1 MDHWLTKQRLQSYS
15 LLYTIDITMQ
25 ILPIFL
31 IFWATIDPIG
41 TIPVFIA
48 STNGFSAQAKRAV
61 AYRAALV
68 ASSILLAF
76 IAVGELILNGL
87 GISLDAFQIA
97 GGIVLFLFALSM
109 IFGEGKPSAEE
120 KLICE
125 NLDVAIFPLAV
136 PSLASP
142 GAMLTAV
149 LYTQNDEFSFL
160 DQATTALIMIAVV
173 FVSFGFMLLSSR
185 IGRLIGANGASIVS
199 RVDGMILAAIAV
211 ENVLEGIIGYFSL

>member
-1 MDHWLTKQRLQSYS
+1 
-15 LLYTIDITMQ
+15 MQ
-25 ILPIFL
+25 ILPTFL
-31 IFWATIDPIG
+31 IFWATIDPVG

-48 STNGFSAQAKRAV
+48 TTNGFSNQAKRAV

-68 ASSILLAF
+68 SGSILLGF

-97 GGIVLFLFALSM
+97 GGIVLFLFALTM

-120 KLICE
+120 KMITE
-125 NLDVAIFPLAV
+125 NLDVAVFPIAV

-149 LYTQNDEFSFL
+149 LLTQNEEFSLL
-160 DQATTALIMIAVV
+160 DQATTALIMVAVV
-173 FVSFGFMLLSSR
+173 FVSFGFMLLSSQ
-185 IGRLIGANGASIVS
+185 IGRLIGSSGASIVS

-211 ENVLEGIIGYFSL
+211 DNILQGITHYFGF